1 MLTGG
6 IALISYLRLST
17 TTSDLQLSKLLTIVR
32 TKLSTCNFHSW
43 IGNRRGCS
51 RMLYGGNLIL
61 ILSEGIHFKKM
72 ETIPVKDQDQTLTR
86 SENIIARADW
96 LNDHQSADKQ
106 YEYVR
111 LQNFRNS
118 EDPELSWRYGRAC
131 HCFYTYSDA
140 AKEAKAAAIW
150 DGLSAVE
157 KAVHIDSQNA
167 NAFIVRPRI
176 LCAVIWYTLASW
188 LITELHDN
196 T

>member
-6 IALISYLRLST
+6 FALISYLRLST

-32 TKLSTCNFHSW
+32 MKLSTCNFHSR
-43 IGNRRGCS
+43 IRNSGEYS

-61 ILSEGIHFKKM
+61 MFSEGIHFKKM
-72 ETIPVKDQDQTLTR
+72 ETIRVKDQDQTLTEMR
-86 SENIIARADW
+86 SENIACADW

-106 YEYVR
+106 YEYVK
-111 LQNFRNS
+111 LQNFRDS
-118 EDPELSWRYGRAC
+118 EDPELLWRYGRAC

-140 AKEAKAAAIW
+140 AKQLKAAAIW

-167 NAFIVRPRI
+167 NAFVVRPSPLVAI
-176 LCAVIWYTLASW
+176 P
-188 LITELHDN
+188 
-196 T
+196 